1 MMDKPTKTGNA
12 KEKRRWQRF
21 TGLSNP
27 MAEVKLVGSPICQL
41 KILDLS
47 EKGASIVVRPDSSF
61 LKMIV
66 VGQEVNVRLV
76 LPKDFRGPSGHYRSK
91 IEHITETQE
100 SPFRGHMVV
109 GLSFIS
115 RINSL

>member
-1 MMDKPTKTGNA
+1 MDMPTKTGNV

-27 MAEVKLVGSPICQL
+27 MAEVKLLGSPIFQL

-61 LKMIV
+61 LKVIE
-66 VGQEVNVRLV
+66 VGHEVNVRLV
-76 LPKDFRGPSGHYRSK
+76 LPKDYRGPSGQYRSK

-109 GLSFIS
+109 GLFFIS
-115 RINSL
+115 RFSSV